1 METNRAT
8 DNAAPIKAS
17 PAPVIVSMCV
27 NLLLAIAKGIA
38 GFFGNSNA
46 MIADAAESFSDV
58 MSSAIVWI
66 GIRTAVKAPDEDH
79 PYGHGKAEPMA
90 SVVVVIFLLIT
101 SIVIASRG
109 IERLTHHAL
118 MPETFTLY
126 VLVVVIILKE
136 VIYRY
141 MTRKAKSIRSSAML
155 AEAMHNRSD
164 AITSLI
170 ALIGISLAIFGG
182 ARFVSADAYA
192 SLVAAGVIAFNAIR
206 IFRPALNE
214 LMDAAPPEEL
224 KEQVKKIP
232 LKVPGVIEVEKCL
245 LRKMGMHYW
254 VDMHVVVSGSI
265 SVHDGHFIAHKVKD
279 AIIHE
284 MPFITEVN
292 VHIEPDS
299 VSMNY

>member
-8 DNAAPIKAS
+8 DTLPEKAS

-27 NLLLAIAKGIA
+27 NLVLAITKGIA

-58 MSSAIVWI
+58 MSSVIVWI

-90 SVVVVIFLLIT
+90 SVVVVIFLLVT

-109 IERLTHHAL
+109 IERLTHLAL
-118 MPETFTLY
+118 IPETFTLY
-126 VLVVVIILKE
+126 VLVVVIALKE
-136 VIYRY
+136 IVYRY
-141 MTRKAKSIRSSAML
+141 MHAKAKTIRSSAML

-170 ALIGISLAIFGG
+170 ALIGISFSIFGG
-182 ARFVSADAYA
+182 LRFASADAYA
-192 SLVAAGVIAFNAIR
+192 SLVASGVIAFNAIR

-224 KEQVKKIP
+224 KQQVKRIP
-232 LKVPGVIEVEKCL
+232 MTVSGVIEVEKCL

-254 VDMHVVVSGSI
+254 VDMHVVVDGSI
-265 SVHDGHFIAHKVKD
+265 TVHDGHFIAHKVKD
-279 AIIHE
+279 AIIQE

-292 VHIEPDS
+292 VHIEP
-299 VSMNY
+299 NTITGPY